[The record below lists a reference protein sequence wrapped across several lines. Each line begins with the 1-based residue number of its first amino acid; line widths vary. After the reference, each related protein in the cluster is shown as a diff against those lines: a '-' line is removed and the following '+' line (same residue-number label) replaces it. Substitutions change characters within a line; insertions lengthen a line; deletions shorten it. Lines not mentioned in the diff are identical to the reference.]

1 MKIYAFA
8 DEASLQL
15 SGQIR
20 ALLENSLD
28 GMEIRNVDGENV
40 SALSP
45 EKARAI
51 RRRMDDAGLA
61 VWSIGSPLGKADI
74 TDDFQGQS
82 EMLKRMLEIA
92 DILGAAHL
100 RLFSFYTPET
110 DRDAWRDVVLE
121 RLGTFAEIAR
131 GSGVMLCHENE
142 KGIFGDTAARCAEL
156 HHALPAL
163 HAVFDPANFVQCGE
177 DAAAAWRLLRPYVRY
192 LHIKDALPD
201 GSVVPAG
208 CGAGHIPEILADYA
222 ARGGAAVTLEPH
234 LAEFVG
240 LSALERAGETSR
252 IGAVYRYPTAEA
264 AFASA
269 ADALRKLL

>member
-8 DEASLQL
+8 DEASPQL
-15 SGQIR
+15 SGQIQ

-45 EKARAI
+45 EKARII

-74 TDDFQGQS
+74 TDDFYKQT

-121 RLGTFAEIAR
+121 RLGIFTEIAR

-156 HHALPAL
+156 HRALPAL
-163 HAVFDPANFVQCGE
+163 HAVFDPANFVQCRE

>member
-8 DEASLQL
+8 DEASPQL

-20 ALLENSLD
+20 ALLENGLA

-74 TDDFQGQS
+74 TDDFQGQT

-121 RLGTFAEIAR
+121 RLGTFTEIAR
-131 GSGVMLCHENE
+131 GSGIMLCHENE

-156 HHALPAL
+156 HRALPAL

-177 DAAAAWRLLRPYVRY
+177 DVAAAWQLLRPYVRY
-192 LHIKDALPD
+192 LHIKDALSD

-222 ARGGAAVTLEPH
+222 ARGGTAVTLEPH

-264 AFASA
+264 AFAAA

>member
-8 DEASLQL
+8 DEASPQL
-15 SGQIR
+15 SGQIQ

-45 EKARAI
+45 EKARII

-74 TDDFQGQS
+74 TDDFYKQT
-82 EMLKRMLEIA
+82 EMLKCMLEIA

-110 DRDAWRDVVLE
+110 DRNAWRDVVLE
-121 RLGTFAEIAR
+121 RLGTFTEIAR

-156 HHALPAL
+156 HRALPAL
-163 HAVFDPANFVQCGE
+163 HAVFDPANFVQCRE

>member
-100 RLFSFYTPET
+100 RLFSFYTLET

>member
-8 DEASLQL
+8 DEASPQL
-15 SGQIR
+15 SGQIQ

-45 EKARAI
+45 EKARII

-74 TDDFQGQS
+74 TDDFYKQT

-121 RLGTFAEIAR
+121 RLGTFTEIAR

-156 HHALPAL
+156 HRALPAL
-163 HAVFDPANFVQCGE
+163 HAVFDPANFVQCRE

-192 LHIKDALPD
+192 LHIKDALPS

>member
-8 DEASLQL
+8 DEASPQL
-15 SGQIR
+15 SGQIQ

-45 EKARAI
+45 EKARII

-74 TDDFQGQS
+74 TDDFYKQT

-121 RLGTFAEIAR
+121 RLGTFTEIAR

-156 HHALPAL
+156 HRALPAL
-163 HAVFDPANFVQCGE
+163 HAVFDPANFVQCRE

-192 LHIKDALPD
+192 LHIKDALSD
-201 GSVVPAG
+201 GSAVPAG

>member
-8 DEASLQL
+8 DDASPQL

-20 ALLENSLD
+20 ALLENGLD

-61 VWSIGSPLGKADI
+61 AWSIGSPLGKADI
-74 TDDFQGQS
+74 TDDFQGQT

-110 DRDAWRDVVLE
+110 DRDTWRDVVLE
-121 RLGTFAEIAR
+121 RLGTFTEIAR

-156 HHALPAL
+156 HRALPAL
-163 HAVFDPANFVQCGE
+163 HAVFDPANFVQCRE
-177 DAAAAWRLLRPYVRY
+177 DAAAAWQLLRPYVRY

-222 ARGGAAVTLEPH
+222 ARGGTAVTLEPH

-264 AFASA
+264 AFEAA

>member
-8 DEASLQL
+8 DEASPQL
-15 SGQIR
+15 SGQIQ

-28 GMEIRNVDGENV
+28 GMDIRNVDGENV

-45 EKARAI
+45 EKARII

-74 TDDFQGQS
+74 TDDFYKQT

-121 RLGTFAEIAR
+121 RLGTFTEIAR

-156 HHALPAL
+156 HRALPAL
-163 HAVFDPANFVQCGE
+163 HAVFDPANFVQCRE

>member
-8 DEASLQL
+8 DEASPQL

-20 ALLENSLD
+20 ALLENGLD

-74 TDDFQGQS
+74 TDDFQGQT

-121 RLGTFAEIAR
+121 RLGTFTEIAR

-177 DAAAAWRLLRPYVRY
+177 DAAAAWQLLRPYVRY

>member
-8 DEASLQL
+8 DEASPQL
-15 SGQIR
+15 SGQIQ

-45 EKARAI
+45 EKARII

-74 TDDFQGQS
+74 TDDFYKQT

-121 RLGTFAEIAR
+121 RLGTFTEIAR

-156 HHALPAL
+156 HRALPAL
-163 HAVFDPANFVQCGE
+163 HAVFDPANFVQCRE

-208 CGAGHIPEILADYA
+208 CGAGHIPEILAGYA

>member
-8 DEASLQL
+8 DEASPQL
-15 SGQIR
+15 SGQIQ

-45 EKARAI
+45 EKARII

-74 TDDFQGQS
+74 TDDFYKQT

-121 RLGTFAEIAR
+121 RLGTFTEIAR

-156 HHALPAL
+156 HRALPAL
-163 HAVFDPANFVQCGE
+163 HAVFDPANFVQCRE

>member
-222 ARGGAAVTLEPH
+222 ARGGWNRILPNLWGCPH
-234 LAEFVG
+234 W
-240 LSALERAGETSR
+240 SARVRPA
-252 IGAVYRYPTAEA
+252 
-264 AFASA
+264 ASA
-269 ADALRKLL
+269 RYIGIRRRRRRLHRRQTRCESYYK

>member
-252 IGAVYRYPTAEA
+252 IGAEYRYPTAEA
-264 AFASA
+264 ALASA

>member
-8 DEASLQL
+8 DEASPQL
-15 SGQIR
+15 SGQIQ

-45 EKARAI
+45 EKARII

-74 TDDFQGQS
+74 TDDFYKQT
-82 EMLKRMLEIA
+82 EMLKCMLEIA

-121 RLGTFAEIAR
+121 RLGTFTEIAR

-142 KGIFGDTAARCAEL
+142 KGIFGDTAASCAEL
-156 HHALPAL
+156 HRALPAL
-163 HAVFDPANFVQCGE
+163 HAVFDPANFVQCRE

-192 LHIKDALPD
+192 LHIKDAQPD

>member
-264 AFASA
+264 ALASA

>member
-1 MKIYAFA
+1 MKIYTFA
-8 DEASLQL
+8 DEASPQL
-15 SGQIR
+15 SGQIQ

-45 EKARAI
+45 EKARII

-74 TDDFQGQS
+74 TDDFYKQT

-121 RLGTFAEIAR
+121 RLGIFTEIAR

-156 HHALPAL
+156 HRALPAL
-163 HAVFDPANFVQCGE
+163 HAVFDPANFVQCRE

>member
-8 DEASLQL
+8 DEASPQL
-15 SGQIR
+15 SGQIQ

-45 EKARAI
+45 EKARII

-74 TDDFQGQS
+74 TDDFYKQT

-121 RLGTFAEIAR
+121 RLGTFTEIAR

-142 KGIFGDTAARCAEL
+142 KGIFGDTGRAAPSCITHCLRCTPCLTPPTLCSAGKMPPRHGNCCAHMCGICTSRMRCRTAAWCLPGAVRGTFPRFLQIMRRAAARL
-156 HHALPAL
+156 
-163 HAVFDPANFVQCGE
+163 
-177 DAAAAWRLLRPYVRY
+177 
-192 LHIKDALPD
+192 
-201 GSVVPAG
+201 
-208 CGAGHIPEILADYA
+208 
-222 ARGGAAVTLEPH
+222 
-234 LAEFVG
+234 
-240 LSALERAGETSR
+240 
-252 IGAVYRYPTAEA
+252 
-264 AFASA
+264 
-269 ADALRKLL
+269 

>member
-8 DEASLQL
+8 DEASPQL
-15 SGQIR
+15 FWQIQ

-45 EKARAI
+45 EKARII

-74 TDDFQGQS
+74 TDDFYKQT
-82 EMLKRMLEIA
+82 EMRKRMLEIA

-121 RLGTFAEIAR
+121 RLGTFTEIAR

-156 HHALPAL
+156 HRALPAL
-163 HAVFDPANFVQCGE
+163 HAVFDPANFVQCRE